1 MLTLTT
7 AFLIALALMVALRFW
22 LATRQLAAVR
32 AHRGAVPAAFAASIT
47 LAEHQRAADYNAA
60 RLSVARLEL
69 VFDALLLLVVTLGG
83 GFALIDRWCAEL
95 GLGPVWHGVAT
106 LTALALLMAAAGLPF
121 SLYSTFGVEARFGF
135 NRITPTLFVVDL
147 ARSLA
152 VGLALGVPLLAV
164 LLWLMAASGAAWW
177 LYAWGVWVAFGL
189 TVSFAWPRFIAPLF
203 NRFRALEP
211 GPLREAVERI
221 MQRCGFASDG
231 VFVMDGSRRS
241 SHGNAYF
248 TGVGRAKRIVLFDT
262 LLERLE
268 PPEVEAVL
276 AHELG
281 HFRLHHVRQRLVLG
295 FVTALIGFAV
305 LGEAAQ
311 TPDFYLALG
320 VPTPSMHAALAL
332 FVLVVPVFTFPLAP
346 LSSWWSR
353 RHEYQAD
360 RFAAAH
366 SDARALAAALV
377 KLYRDNASTLT
388 PDALYSAWHDSH
400 PPALARI
407 AALERGA

>member
-1 MLTLTT
+1 MLTT
-7 AFLIALALMVALRFW
+7 AFLLALALMVAVRFW
-22 LATRQLAAVR
+22 LASRQLAAVR
-32 AHRGAVPAAFAASIT
+32 AHRGAVPAAFAASVP
-47 LAEHQRAADYNAA
+47 LADHQRAADYSAA
-60 RLSVARLEL
+60 RLALGRIEL
-69 VFDALLLLVVTLGG
+69 VYEALLLLGVTLGG
-83 GFALIDRWCAEL
+83 GFALIDAACARL
-95 GLGPVWHGVAT
+95 ALGPLWHGVVT
-106 LTALALLMAAAGLPF
+106 LTALALALGAAGLPF
-121 SLYSTFGVEARFGF
+121 SLYSTFGIEARFGF
-135 NRITPTLFVVDL
+135 NRVTPALFALDL
-147 ARSLA
+147 LRSLA
-152 VGLALGVPLLAV
+152 VALLLGVPLLAV
-164 LLWLMAASGAAWW
+164 LLLLMAASGAAWW

-189 TVSFAWPRFIAPLF
+189 VVSFAWPRFIAPLF

-211 GPLREAVERI
+211 GALRESVERI
-221 MQRCGFASDG
+221 MTRCGFAAEG

-248 TGVGRAKRIVLFDT
+248 TGVGRAKRIVLYDT

-281 HFRLHHVRQRLVLG
+281 HFRLHHIRQRLLLG
-295 FVTALIGFAV
+295 FASALVGFAL
-305 LGEAAQ
+305 LGVAAGS
-311 TPDFYLALG
+311 PAFYGALG
-320 VPTPSMHAALAL
+320 VPAPSTHAALAL

-346 LSSWWSR
+346 LASWWSR
-353 RHEYQAD
+353 RHEFEAD

-366 SDARALAAALV
+366 SDAQALAAALV

-388 PDALYSAWHDSH
+388 PDRLYSAWHDSH